1 MLNLSPEIAILRQ
14 HYQETFN
21 QVKDVDFYRIYADE
35 KIRHSL
41 QVIGAGNFIIKH
53 EKTFQNRSP
62 DFIRCAVMAY
72 LFHDIGRF
80 QEIRDLY
87 NEHLRTGQC
96 PCKSPGIDHG
106 LNGWEILKQMPFYAD
121 PRIIIPVKHHGHMI
135 EDFYA
140 DPEYNSLSDEQLRR
154 DIEQIIFLVRDAD
167 KIANLHLLKYDR
179 QIFRD
184 LFYREEQSLQK
195 FCKLTP
201 EPLEV
206 FFSCQPVNRSLVVTQ
221 ADRILNII
229 AWIFDLNYQPSFDF
243 LLRFGCVDFL
253 QEQLAKVNNERNLQE
268 KIAKTLKNYISLK
281 YKQFKEIS

>member
-1 MLNLSPEIAILRQ
+1 MFNLSPEITILRS
-14 HYQETFN
+14 HYQKTYN

-53 EKTFQNRSP
+53 EKTFQNRDS

-87 NEHLRTGQC
+87 NEHLRTGEC
-96 PCKSPGIDHG
+96 PCKSPHIDHG
-106 LNGWEILKQMPFYAD
+106 LNGWNILKQIPPYAD

-135 EDFYA
+135 DDFYA
-140 DPEYNSLSDEQLRR
+140 DQEYNSLSDSNLRR
-154 DIEQIIFLVRDAD
+154 DIKQIIFLVRDAD

-179 QIFRD
+179 QMFRD
-184 LFYREEQSLQK
+184 LFYSDAKAYEK
-195 FCKLTP
+195 PCALTP
-201 EPLEV
+201 QPLEV
-206 FFSCQPVNRSLVVTQ
+206 FLACRPVNRNLVVTK

-229 AWIFDLNYQPSFDF
+229 AWVFDLNYQPAFDF
-243 LLRFGCVDFL
+243 LLRFGCIDFL
-253 QEQLAKVNNERNLQE
+253 LDQLARVNNESNLQE
-268 KIAKTLKNYISLK
+268 KIANTLKNYISLR
-281 YKQFKEIS
+281 YKQFKEIC